1 MEDWQ
6 TAPVSAVASLYVLP
20 EAELLALR
28 LHLYSP
34 HVGTQVAKSPAA
46 PSAAVAFRV
55 TTRGLE
61 ADATAPQLQQAAGS
75 VVGQAIAH
83 GMDYEPGG
91 S

>member
-1 MEDWQ
+1 MVGRQ
-6 TAPVSAVASLYVLP
+6 LLSLLLP
-20 EAELLALR
+20 HSVFYSR
-28 LHLYSP
+28 LSRWHCTCNLSSRG
-34 HVGTQVAKSPAA
+34 GTQVAKSPAA

-55 TTRGLE
+55 TARGLE
-61 ADATAPQLQQAAGS
+61 ADAAAPQLQQAAGS